1 MQTLLIV
8 DDEPLARKRLLNIL
22 AKHSAYKVLGEAAH
36 GEEAVEKVL
45 ALSPDIVLLDIKMP
59 GLNGIEAAIKMAEQG
74 ANPAIVFCTAF
85 NDYAME
91 AFEANAIGYLLKP
104 VNEEKLLAV
113 LTKAQAVP
121 LASLNKNLDS
131 LRSEHSESTVID
143 AITVKNQ
150 RGVTKVLLSEVC
162 YCQSDQKYTCVYY
175 WRDEQLHEVVID
187 DALKDL
193 EMQFPQQWLRVHRNA
208 LVSKQKIR
216 GIQRQQNI
224 YHVQLMHAA
233 QGPQVSR
240 RHVNDVKQFLAL
252 L

>member
-8 DDEPLARKRLLNIL
+8 DDEPLARKRLLKML

-59 GLNGIEAAIKMAEQG
+59 GLNGIEAAVKMAEQG

-113 LTKAQAVP
+113 LAKAQTVP
-121 LASLNKNLDS
+121 LASLSKDLESLSSDS
-131 LRSEHSESTVID
+131 TTVD
-143 AITVKNQ
+143 TITIKNQ
-150 RGVTKVLLSEVC
+150 RGVAKLLLSEVC

-187 DALKDL
+187 DSLKDL
-193 EMQFPQQWLRVHRNA
+193 EAQFPQQWLRVHRNA

-216 GIQRQQNI
+216 GIQRQQNS
-224 YHVQLMHAA
+224 YFVQLMHIE
-233 QGPQVSR
+233 QGPLVSR

>member
-8 DDEPLARKRLLNIL
+8 DDEPLARMRLLKML

-45 ALSPDIVLLDIKMP
+45 ALNPDIVLLDIKMP
-59 GLNGIEAAIKMAEQG
+59 GLNGIEAALKMAEQG

-113 LTKAQAVP
+113 LAKAQAVP
-121 LASLNKNLDS
+121 LVSLNKNLDS
-131 LRSEHSESTVID
+131 LRSDAD

-216 GIQRQQNI
+216 GIQRQQNT
-224 YHVQLMHAA
+224 YHVQLIHAA